1 LRQGVPIGEHAIG
14 GVSVFNQGEMM
25 KEMDNRKRRSYRS
38 IVGLI
43 LLVFF
48 GDTLLQDVVGGDTL
62 RQDVPILSAMAMAAE
77 TGKIAETGKF
87 EVVAGGDDKAYLV
100 DKVTGAVW
108 VLTYRTMAT
117 GREPIAIPFKFILR
131 TPKNQG
137 EFLVESAGA
146 DMSMPPSAR

>member
-1 LRQGVPIGEHAIG
+1 LNYAIG
-14 GVSVFNQGEMM
+14 GVSVCNQGEMM
-25 KEMDNRKRRSYRS
+25 KKNDNRKRRSYRS

-43 LLVFF
+43 LLVF
-48 GDTLLQDVVGGDTL
+48 LLGTAA
-62 RQDVPILSAMAMAAE
+62 IAMAAE

-87 EVVAGGDDKAYLV
+87 EVVAGSDDKAYLF

-117 GREPIAIPFKFILR
+117 GREPIAIPYKFILR

-137 EFLVESAGA
+137 EFLAESAGA
-146 DMSMPPSAR
+146 DLTMPPSAR

>member
-1 LRQGVPIGEHAIG
+1 LRQGVPIEEYAIG

-25 KEMDNRKRRSYRS
+25 KEMDNRKHRSYRS

-43 LLVFF
+43 MLVFF
-48 GDTLLQDVVGGDTL
+48 GDTLLQGVVGGDTL

-77 TGKIAETGKF
+77 TVRIAETGKF
-87 EVVAGGDDKAYLV
+87 EVVAGSDDKAYLV

-137 EFLVESAGA
+137 EFLVESAGS

>member
-1 LRQGVPIGEHAIG
+1 MRE
-14 GVSVFNQGEMM
+14 N
-25 KEMDNRKRRSYRS
+25 DNKKRRSHRS

-43 LLVFF
+43 LLVF
-48 GDTLLQDVVGGDTL
+48 LLGTA
-62 RQDVPILSAMAMAAE
+62 AMAMAAE

-87 EVVAGGDDKAYLV
+87 EVVAGSDDKAYLV

-117 GREPIAIPFKFILR
+117 GREPIAIPYKFIMR

-146 DMSMPPSAR
+146 DMSMPPSVGR

>member
-1 LRQGVPIGEHAIG
+1 
-14 GVSVFNQGEMM
+14 M
-25 KEMDNRKRRSYRS
+25 KENDNKKCRSYRS

-48 GDTLLQDVVGGDTL
+48 GDTLLQG
-62 RQDVPILSAMAMAAE
+62 VPKLAAMAMAAE

-87 EVVAGGDDKAYLV
+87 AVVAGSDDKAYLV
-100 DKVTGAVW
+100 DTVTGAVW

-117 GREPIAIPFKFILR
+117 GREPIAIPYKFILR

-146 DMSMPPSAR
+146 DMSMPPSVAR

>member
-1 LRQGVPIGEHAIG
+1 
-14 GVSVFNQGEMM
+14 MM
-25 KEMDNRKRRSYRS
+25 KENDNGKRRSHRS

-43 LLVFF
+43 LLVF
-48 GDTLLQDVVGGDTL
+48 LLGTA
-62 RQDVPILSAMAMAAE
+62 AMAMAAE
-77 TGKIAETGKF
+77 KGKIAETGKF
-87 EVVAGGDDKAYLV
+87 EVVAGSDDKAYLV
-100 DKVTGAVW
+100 DTATGAVW

-117 GREPIAIPFKFILR
+117 GREPIAIPYKFILR

>member
-1 LRQGVPIGEHAIG
+1 
-14 GVSVFNQGEMM
+14 M
-25 KEMDNRKRRSYRS
+25 KEMDNQKRRSQRS

-43 LLVFF
+43 LLGF
-48 GDTLLQDVVGGDTL
+48 LLGTA
-62 RQDVPILSAMAMAAE
+62 AMATAAE
-77 TGKIAETGKF
+77 TAKIGETGKF
-87 EVVAGGDDKAYLV
+87 EVVAGSDDKAYLV

-117 GREPIAIPFKFILR
+117 GREPIAIPYKFILR

-146 DMSMPPSAR
+146 DMSMPPSVAR